1 VLLAEL
7 DLDVLLARGNSARSF
22 KPLAAFPSIQRDV
35 AMIVPEATTHEAV
48 LAAVKQAKPSN
59 LEAVELFDVF
69 RGKHVPEGH
78 KSLAYSFTYRAA
90 DRTLKDEEVQ
100 AAHDRLIGVFQSVLG
115 ATLRA

>member
-1 VLLAEL
+1 
-7 DLDVLLARGNSARSF
+7 
-22 KPLAAFPSIQRDV
+22 
-35 AMIVPEATTHEAV
+35 
-48 LAAVKQAKPSN
+48 
-59 LEAVELFDVF
+59 
-69 RGKHVPEGH
+69 VPEGH

>member
-7 DLDVLLARGNSARSF
+7 DLDILLARGNSARSF

-35 AMIVPEATTHEAV
+35 AMIVPEAVTHEAV
-48 LAAVKQAKPSN
+48 LSAVKQAKPNN
-59 LEAVELFDVF
+59 LEVVELFDVF

-100 AAHDRLIGVFQSVLG
+100 AAHDRLVGVFQSALG